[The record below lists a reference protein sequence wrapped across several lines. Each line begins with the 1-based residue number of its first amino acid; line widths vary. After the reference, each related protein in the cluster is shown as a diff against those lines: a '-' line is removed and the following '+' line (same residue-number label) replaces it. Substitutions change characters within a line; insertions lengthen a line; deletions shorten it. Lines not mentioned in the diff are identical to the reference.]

1 MLSYKWDVAVE
12 LRTLRE
18 EMIWEAPCQQKGACK
33 KEVGMSEMEII
44 AAKFRGFHLE
54 NRKKGHN
61 KPRSMSDLEE
71 LEKSRKQ
78 ILP

>member
-1 MLSYKWDVAVE
+1 
-12 LRTLRE
+12 
-18 EMIWEAPCQQKGACK
+18 
-33 KEVGMSEMEII
+33 MSETEIL
-44 AAKFRGFHLE
+44 AAEFRGIQLE

-61 KPRSMSDLEE
+61 KPRSMSDFEE